1 MLFMSRYDQKEVVF
15 ILIMLLLLL
24 CVIKHILFKI
34 MNKENISLVKYS
46 HIGHEE
52 IQEDYFNIKKKDNA
66 VLAVIA
72 DGLGKNEAG
81 RISSIT
87 AVKTISNMFLKEY
100 SNEKVSYFLKK
111 AINKANHEILKRVE
125 KNKGGTSVLM
135 AIIDEENLYY
145 TSLGNLMLT
154 IFRKGELIK
163 LSEGHCMNE
172 VAKEKY
178 YEGKLEKIEALQ
190 VLNNKKVLYYL
201 GQENLNNVEMKIHSI
216 KLEKN
221 DLLLIM
227 SKGIYE
233 EIRWV
238 DFENILNKNKKHI
251 DIALNEIIDEIEHHE
266 NTHNGSIIIMKNNM

>member
-46 HIGHEE
+46 
-52 IQEDYFNIKKKDNA
+52 
-66 VLAVIA
+66 
-72 DGLGKNEAG
+72 
-81 RISSIT
+81 
-87 AVKTISNMFLKEY
+87 
-100 SNEKVSYFLKK
+100 
-111 AINKANHEILKRVE
+111 
-125 KNKGGTSVLM
+125 
-135 AIIDEENLYY
+135 
-145 TSLGNLMLT
+145 
-154 IFRKGELIK
+154 
-163 LSEGHCMNE
+163 
-172 VAKEKY
+172 
-178 YEGKLEKIEALQ
+178 
-190 VLNNKKVLYYL
+190 L

>member
-24 CVIKHILFKI
+24 CVTKQILFKI

-52 IQEDYFNIKKKDNA
+52 IQEDYFNIKKKDNV

-100 SNEKVSYFLKK
+100 SNEKVSYFFKK

-251 DIALNEIIDEIEHHE
+251 DIALDEIIDEIEHHE
-266 NTHNGSIIIMKNNM
+266 NTDNGSIIIMKNNM

>member
-1 MLFMSRYDQKEVVF
+1 MLFMSRYDSKEAVF
-15 ILIMLLLLL
+15 ILIILLFLL

-46 HIGHEE
+46 HTGHEE
-52 IQEDYFNIKKKDNA
+52 IQEDYFNIKKKDN
-66 VLAVIA
+66 VLLTVIG

-87 AVKTISNMFLKEY
+87 AVKTISNLFLKEY
-100 SNEKVSYFLKK
+100 SNANVSYFFKK

-125 KNKGGTSVLM
+125 KNKGGTSILM
-135 AIIDEENLYY
+135 TIIDQENLYY
-145 TSLGNLMLT
+145 TSLGNLMLA
-154 IFRKGELIK
+154 IFRKGQLIK

-172 VAKEKY
+172 VARQKY
-178 YEGKLEKIEALQ
+178 YEGKLEKIEALK

-201 GQENLNNVEMKIHSI
+201 GQENLNSVEMKIDSI

-238 DFENILNKNKKHI
+238 DFENILNKNKK
-251 DIALNEIIDEIEHHE
+251 DINTALNKIIDEIEEHE
-266 NTHNGSIIIMKNNM
+266 NTHNGSIVIIKKNS

>member
-1 MLFMSRYDQKEVVF
+1 MK
-15 ILIMLLLLL
+15 
-24 CVIKHILFKI
+24 
-34 MNKENISLVKYS
+34 KENISLVKYS
-46 HIGHEE
+46 YIGNEE
-52 IQEDYFNIKKKDNA
+52 IQEDYFNIKKKNNTI
-66 VLAVIA
+66 LAVIA

-87 AVKTISNMFLKEY
+87 AVKTISNIFLKEY
-100 SNEKVSYFLKK
+100 NNEKINYFFKK
-111 AINKANHEILKRVE
+111 AINKTNHEILKRVE

-135 AIIDEENLYY
+135 SIINGENLYY
-145 TSLGNLMLT
+145 TSLGNLMLA

-178 YEGKLEKIEALQ
+178 YEGKIEKIEALQ

-201 GQENLNNVEMKIHSI
+201 GQENLNNVKMKIDSI

-238 DFENILNKNKKHI
+238 DFENILNENKKI
-251 DIALNEIIDEIEHHE
+251 
-266 NTHNGSIIIMKNNM
+266 